1 MTKNISHEEYL
12 ETFCND
18 DETIVKISAKELQKA
33 ESKAWNFGFDI
44 GLLTT
49 GLTLFVGFLGYMYAD
64 KKRTERNLEYFITKN
79 LGK

>member
-12 ETFCND
+12 KTFYND
-18 DETIVKISAKELQKA
+18 DDTIVKISAKELQKA
-33 ESKAWNFGFDI
+33 ENDAWKFGYNT

-49 GLTLFVGFLGYMYAD
+49 GLTLFVGFLGWMYVD
-64 KKRTERNLEYFITKN
+64 KKNTGRNLSNFITKN